1 MIESIGFPPLTIA
14 IFVCAVIGLLFL
26 DFYSHRK
33 DSVVSLKSA
42 VLWSL
47 FYVACSMV
55 FAGYIYVTHGQESAS
70 LFLTGYSLEKV
81 LAFDNL
87 FVFSMIFAYF
97 KIPES
102 KQHSAL
108 HWGIA
113 GAIIF
118 RMIFVVIG
126 VTSLNV
132 IGPAIELVFA
142 ALIVLSVYLILKS
155 GGDDDVDYYKT
166 WYVKLISKIYP
177 KVSIFF
183 IAVLVIE
190 ISDIMFSFDSVPA
203 IIAITKDPLL
213 IYSSMIFA
221 ILGLRSMYFIISSL
235 SRFFVYM
242 DNAVV
247 VVLLFIAGKLSANA
261 LFDLH
266 LDPNTSLFI
275 ILGILSL
282 GAIVSVFKGEE
293 SEQVKKS

>member
-1 MIESIGFPPLTIA
+1 MIGFPLITILV
-14 IFVCAVIGLLFL
+14 FLSLVISLISF

-33 DSVVSLKSA
+33 EAVVSLKSS

-47 FYVACSMV
+47 FYVAVSFA
-55 FAGYIYVTHGQESAS
+55 FAGYLYLIHGQESAS

-113 GAIIF
+113 GAIVF
-118 RMIFVVIG
+118 RLLFVVIG
-126 VTSLNV
+126 VSSLNA
-132 IGPAIELVFA
+132 IGPMVELVFA
-142 ALIVLSVYLILKS
+142 ALIIVSIYMIIN
-155 GGDDDVDYYKT
+155 GGEDNNVDYDNT
-166 WYVKLISKIYP
+166 WYTKLVRKIYP
-177 KVSIFF
+177 KASVFF
-183 IAVLVIE
+183 IAVCVIE

-213 IYSSMIFA
+213 IYSAMIFA
-221 ILGLRSMYFIISSL
+221 ILGLRSMYFIIASL

-247 VVLLFIAGKLSANA
+247 VVLAFIAGKLIASS
-261 LFDLH
+261 LFNYH
-266 LDPNTSLFI
+266 IDPNTSLLI
-275 ILGILSL
+275 ILSILTV
-282 GAIVSVFKGEE
+282 GGVSSVMFGGKDEKLT
-293 SEQVKKS
+293 SN

>member
-1 MIESIGFPPLTIA
+1 MINSIGFPPLTIA
-14 IFVCAVIGLLFL
+14 IFISAVIGLLFL

-42 VLWSL
+42 VLWSM
-47 FYVACSMV
+47 FYVACSMA
-55 FAGYIYVTHGQESAS
+55 FAGYLYLNHGQESAS

-126 VTSLNV
+126 VTSINM
-132 IGPAIELVFA
+132 IGPIVELVFA
-142 ALIVLSVYLILKS
+142 ALIVFSVYLILKS
-155 GGDDDVDYYKT
+155 GDDENVDYYNT

-190 ISDIMFSFDSVPA
+190 VSDIMFSFDSVPA

-247 VVLLFIAGKLSANA
+247 VVLLFIATKLSASA
-261 LFDLH
+261 LFDFH

-275 ILGILSL
+275 ILGILAC
-282 GAIVSVFKGEE
+282 GALASVIKGEE
-293 SEQVKKS
+293 NEQVKNG

>member
-1 MIESIGFPPLTIA
+1 MIESIGFPPATIA
-14 IFVCAVIGLLFL
+14 IFISFVIGLLFL
-26 DFYSHRK
+26 DFYCHRK
-33 DSVVSLKSA
+33 DSVVSLSSA

-55 FAGYIYVTHGQESAS
+55 FAGYLYVTHGQESAS

-102 KQHSAL
+102 QQHSAL

-113 GAIIF
+113 GAIVF

-126 VTSLNV
+126 VTSLNM
-132 IGPAIELVFA
+132 IGPIVELVFA

-155 GGDDDVDYYKT
+155 GGDEEVDYYNT

-203 IIAITKDPLL
+203 IIAITKDPVL

-221 ILGLRSMYFIISSL
+221 ILGLRSMYFIIASL

-242 DNAVV
+242 DKAVV
-247 VVLLFIAGKLSANA
+247 VVLLFIAAKLSASA
-261 LFDLH
+261 LLDVH
-266 LDPNTSLFI
+266 IDPNISLFV

-282 GAIVSVFKGEE
+282 GALSSVLLVGKNEQIKG
-293 SEQVKKS
+293 S

>member
-1 MIESIGFPPLTIA
+1 MIGFPLTTVLVFLIL
-14 IFVCAVIGLLFL
+14 VIGMISF

-33 DSVVSLKSA
+33 EVTVSLKSA

-47 FYVACSMV
+47 FYVSV
-55 FAGYIYVTHGQESAS
+55 SFSFAGYLYLSHGQESAS

-113 GAIIF
+113 GAIVF
-118 RMIFVVIG
+118 RLIFVVIG
-126 VTSLNV
+126 VSSLNA
-132 IGPAIELVFA
+132 IGPVIELVFA
-142 ALIVLSVYLILKS
+142 ALIILSIYMILK
-155 GGDDDVDYYKT
+155 GGDDDNVDYDNA
-166 WYVKLISKIYP
+166 WYTKLVRKAYP
-177 KVSIFF
+177 KASVFF
-183 IAVLVIE
+183 IAVCVIE

-221 ILGLRSMYFIISSL
+221 ILGLRSMYFIIASL

-242 DNAVV
+242 DNAVC
-247 VVLLFIAGKLSANA
+247 VVLAFIAGKLILGS
-261 LFDLH
+261 LGYH
-266 LDPNTSLFI
+266 VDPNTSLLI
-275 ILGILSL
+275 IISILAV
-282 GAIVSVFKGEE
+282 GAVSSVIFGGSDEKINHA
-293 SEQVKKS
+293 